1 MKNIKKV
8 CSASNY
14 FEHFFLLLFLLS
26 VVVIQFLNFNSL
38 FGVPVHIM
46 SSAVELKIWAITAG
60 LKKYKWIIKKK
71 GKNLD
76 HIVIIGKTKW
86 NTIEVLINFW
96 FKALSD
102 SYINYDKFGS
112 LNNVLMCYNEMKEK
126 IKNPK
131 NVVEYILFVLIFAQ
145 QRKVFFEC
153 TNFRA
158 TATQVFFAR
167 INLRACQF
175 FLNLIKK

>member
-38 FGVPVHIM
+38 FGVPIHM
-46 SSAVELKIWAITAG
+46 SSAVELKIWTITAG

-76 HIVIIGKTKW
+76 HIVIIGKTKL

-102 SYINYDKFGS
+102 SYINYDEFGS
-112 LNNVLMCYNEMKEK
+112 LNNVLKEYNEMKEK

-131 NVVEYILFVLIFAQ
+131 NVVEYLI
-145 QRKVFFEC
+145 C

-158 TATQVFFAR
+158 AKESFFR
-167 INLRACQF
+167 VY
-175 FLNLIKK
+175 